1 MGTNYP
7 RAGYRR
13 QTITV
18 TANYFAVDG
27 DVIEADASG
36 GAFTIWLPS
45 SDLNA
50 NAEVTV
56 KKMDNSANEVTVAT
70 LNSQTIDGESVKV
83 IKRKYNAPKFK
94 GNNSNWI
101 ME

>member
-13 QTITV
+13 EVKVV

-45 SDLNA
+45 SPLNA

-56 KKMDNSANEVTVAT
+56 KKIDNSANAVTVAT
-70 LNSQTIDGESVKV
+70 LNSETIDGELTKV
-83 IKRKYNAPKFK
+83 IKRQYNAPKFK
-94 GNNSNWI
+94 GNNSNYI
-101 ME
+101 VE